1 MTMERQYDTMAKRQS
16 PSPDPK
22 AIDWRRKDAY
32 RKDFS
37 RHANLAFLI
46 KSFGIGVI
54 ALCVPIVLPLVG
66 GYAGHHSI
74 SYFYHVPATR
84 DLFVGLLWA
93 LGLFLVLFQGLSR
106 AENWLL
112 TFAGFLLIGVAMV
125 PTSPVQCTD
134 TAFDWHEG
142 LAFAFFAC
150 LFVVALGF
158 SKRRLT
164 YILWPPLRE
173 RFARAY
179 NWAGCLMIGL
189 PLSAW
194 ALHLWQGPECGHAI
208 FWIEAAAIAAFA
220 FYWFVKTVEYKRL
233 LGLSL
238 RMILRRLIG

>member
-1 MTMERQYDTMAKRQS
+1 MAKQQVPPR
-16 PSPDPK
+16 DPG

-54 ALCVPIVLPLVG
+54 ALAVPIVLPLVG
-66 GYAGHHSI
+66 GYAGHYSI

-93 LGLFLVLFQGLSR
+93 LGLFLVLFQGFGR
-106 AENWLL
+106 AENLL
-112 TFAGFLLIGVAMV
+112 LSAAGVLLILVAMV
-125 PTSPVQCTD
+125 PTGIEQCTD
-134 TAFDWHEG
+134 TAVDWHEG
-142 LAFAFFAC
+142 FAFAFFAC

-158 SKRRLT
+158 SKRRLK
-164 YILWPPLRE
+164 YILWSPLRE

-179 NWAGCLMIGL
+179 NLAGCLMIGL
-189 PLSAW
+189 PSAAW
-194 ALHLWQGPECGHAI
+194 GISQWQGSDCGHAVY
-208 FWIEAAAIAAFA
+208 WTEAAAIGAFA
-220 FYWFVKTVEYKRL
+220 FYWFVKTIEYKRL

-238 RMILRRLIG
+238 KAIWRRLVG

>member
-1 MTMERQYDTMAKRQS
+1 MAKRQPAS
-16 PSPDPK
+16 PPDPK

-54 ALCVPIVLPLVG
+54 ALAVPIVLPLVG
-66 GYAGHHSI
+66 GYEGHYSI

-93 LGLFLVLFQGLSR
+93 LGLFMVLYQGFGR
-106 AENWLL
+106 AENLLL
-112 TFAGFLLIGVAMV
+112 TLAGVLLILVAMV
-125 PTSPVQCTD
+125 PTGIAQCTD

-142 LAFAFFAC
+142 FAFAFFAC

-158 SKRRLT
+158 SKRRLA
-164 YILWPPLRE
+164 YILWPPLRA

-179 NWAGCLMIGL
+179 NLAGLLMIGL
-189 PLSAW
+189 PAAAW
-194 ALHLWQGPECGHAI
+194 TISQWQGRDCGHTV
-208 FWIEAAAIAAFA
+208 FWIEAAAIFAFA
-220 FYWFVKTVEYKRL
+220 FYWFVKTIEYKRL

-238 RMILRRLIG
+238 RAIARRLIG

>member
-1 MTMERQYDTMAKRQS
+1 MAKRQ
-16 PSPDPK
+16 PATPPDPK

-32 RKDFS
+32 RKDFA

-54 ALCVPIVLPLVG
+54 ALAVPIVLPLVG
-66 GYAGHHSI
+66 GYSGHYSI
-74 SYFYHVPATR
+74 SYFYHVPETR

-106 AENWLL
+106 AENLLL
-112 TFAGFLLIGVAMV
+112 TLAGVLLICVAMV
-125 PTSPVQCTD
+125 PTGIAQCTD

-142 LAFAFFAC
+142 FAFAFFAC

-164 YILWPPLRE
+164 YILWPPLRA

-179 NWAGCLMIGL
+179 TFAGVLMIAL
-189 PLSAW
+189 PLAAW
-194 ALHLWQGPECGHAI
+194 GIAQWQGPDCGHAVY
-208 FWIEAAAIAAFA
+208 WTEGAAILAFA
-220 FYWFVKTVEYKRL
+220 FYWFVKTIEYKRL

-238 RMILRRLIG
+238 KVIWRRLVG

>member
-1 MTMERQYDTMAKRQS
+1 MSERQPRH
-16 PSPDPK
+16 PDPK

-46 KSFGIGVI
+46 KSFGIGVT
-54 ALCVPIVLPLVG
+54 ALAVPIVLPLVG
-66 GYAGHHSI
+66 GYEGHYSI

-106 AENWLL
+106 AENLLL
-112 TFAGFLLIGVAMV
+112 TLAGILLILVAMV
-125 PTSPVQCTD
+125 PTGIAQCTD
-134 TAFDWHEG
+134 TALDWHEG
-142 LAFAFFAC
+142 FAVAFFAC

-158 SKRRLT
+158 SKRRLS
-164 YILWPPLRE
+164 YILWPPLRA

-179 NWAGCLMIGL
+179 NLAGCLMIGL
-189 PLSAW
+189 PLAAW
-194 ALHLWQGPECGHAI
+194 GLHLWRGPDCGHAI
-208 FWIEAAAIAAFA
+208 YWIEAAAILAFA
-220 FYWFVKTVEYKRL
+220 VYWFVKTLEYKRL

-238 RMILRRLIG
+238 RAIVRRLIG

>member
-1 MTMERQYDTMAKRQS
+1 MSRNHSS
-16 PSPDPK
+16 PSNPA

-32 RKDFS
+32 RKDFA

-46 KSFGIGVI
+46 KSFGIGVT
-54 ALCVPIVLPLVG
+54 ALAVPIVLPLVG
-66 GYAGHHSI
+66 GYAGHYSI

-112 TFAGFLLIGVAMV
+112 TLAGVLLICVAMV
-125 PTSPVQCTD
+125 PTSPLQCTD

-142 LAFAFFAC
+142 FAIAFFAC

-158 SKRRLT
+158 SKRRLA
-164 YILWPPLRE
+164 YILWPPLRQ
-173 RFARAY
+173 RFERAY
-179 NWAGCLMIGL
+179 NLAGCLMIGL
-189 PLSAW
+189 PLAAW
-194 ALHLWQGPECGHAI
+194 GLHLWQGPECGHAI
-208 FWIEAAAIAAFA
+208 YWIETAAIGSFA

-233 LGLSL
+233 LGLSF
-238 RMILRRLIG
+238 RTITRRLLG

>member
-1 MTMERQYDTMAKRQS
+1 MAKRQPAS
-16 PSPDPK
+16 PPDPK

-37 RHANLAFLI
+37 RHANVAFLI
-46 KSFGIGVI
+46 KSFGIGLI
-54 ALCVPIVLPLVG
+54 ALAVPIVLPLVG
-66 GYAGHHSI
+66 GYEGHYSI
-74 SYFYHVPATR
+74 SYFYHVPETR

-106 AENWLL
+106 AENLLL
-112 TFAGFLLIGVAMV
+112 TLAGVLLIGVAMV
-125 PTSPVQCTD
+125 PTGISQCTD

-142 LAFAFFAC
+142 FAFAFFAC
-150 LFVVALGF
+150 LFLVALGF

-179 NWAGCLMIGL
+179 NIAGCLMIGL
-189 PLSAW
+189 PLLAW
-194 ALHLWQGPECGHAI
+194 GINLWQGPDCGHAVY
-208 FWIEAAAIAAFA
+208 WTEAAAILAFA
-220 FYWFVKTVEYKRL
+220 FYWFVKTIEYKRL

-238 RMILRRLIG
+238 KAIWRRLAL